1 MENEK
6 KLVVVTSKDII
17 NDLREKDYT
26 LLYPLKSF
34 CVGYNLEFEITE
46 IDDFVLVNRIL
57 TNADILKLNDLL
69 HRNNK
74 IKGIVF
80 DDLGVLEVIKDLK
93 VTKIL
98 MLNHLANSSKAI
110 NYYLDYVDS
119 VMISTDLANT
129 EIKEILKKSNKPL
142 VLYIFGPIPLMYS
155 RRTLLT
161 NYHKYHNLENERLMD
176 AHIDEKY
183 FRIIEN
189 DYGTYFYTK
198 KYFYYEDYSNLDNI
212 LYYYFNPVFLDKDK
226 ILVFLV
232 GKVNNI
238 DTFDFLLKEKT
249 IYKLKSGDYHG

>member
-1 MENEK
+1 METKE
-6 KLVVVTSKDII
+6 KLVTVTNKDII
-17 NDLREKDYT
+17 KDLRDKGYT

-34 CVGYNLEFEITE
+34 CVGYNIEFEITK

-57 TNADILKLNDLL
+57 TNEDILKLKDLL
-69 HRNNK
+69 HGNIN

-80 DDLGVLEVIKDLK
+80 DDLGVLEIIKDLNI
-93 VTKIL
+93 TKIL

-119 VMISTDLANT
+119 VMVSTDLANT
-129 EIKEILKKSNKPL
+129 EIKEILKNSHKPL
-142 VLYIFGPIPLMYS
+142 VLYTFGPIPLMYS

-161 NYHKYHNLENERLMD
+161 NYHKYHNLNNEKLID

-189 DYGTYFYTK
+189 DYGTCFYTK
-198 KYFYYEDYSNLDNI
+198 KYFYYENYPKLDNI
-212 LYYYFNPVFLDKDK
+212 LYYYFNPVFLEKNE
-226 ILVFLV
+226 ILASLE
-232 GKVNNI
+232 GKVDNI
-238 DTFDFLLKEKT
+238 DTFDFLLQEKT